1 MGAASTLNVERY
13 PAFQD
18 INVMML
24 VGFGFLMAFSKSFS
38 WSAVTYTFF
47 VNAVSIQI
55 YILLSAFWKRVLV
68 SGFNGSN
75 YYIFVNELD
84 FTMALYSAASM
95 FINIGCTIGR
105 VGPL

>member
-1 MGAASTLNVERY
+1 MIKGGPEHHAKNLKGFVVLLTILEVILIVLYGVFVRFEKMNHGSTLNVERY

-55 YILLSAFWKRVLV
+55 YILLSAFWKRVL
-68 SGFNGSN
+68 
-75 YYIFVNELD
+75 
-84 FTMALYSAASM
+84 
-95 FINIGCTIGR
+95 
-105 VGPL
+105 